1 MSDTFDDVYMGTA
14 LLHAKKSKAVRA
26 KVGAVLVTKTG
37 IIIPGYNGTPSGTDN
52 ACEYQ
57 EDAGLMGS
65 RLVTKPEVLH
75 AELNTIMKAAREG
88 VSVLGSTVYVTL
100 SPCLPCAAMLLQA
113 GISRLIYKDKY
124 RDNSGVE
131 YLQKY
136 GIECR
141 QM

>member
-14 LLHAKKSKAVRA
+14 LLHAKKSKAIRA

-65 RLVTKPEVLH
+65 RLVTKPEVIH
-75 AELNTIMKAAREG
+75 AEMNCTIKACIT
-88 VSVLGSTVYVTL
+88 S
-100 SPCLPCAAMLLQA
+100 
-113 GISRLIYKDKY
+113 K
-124 RDNSGVE
+124 SGVE
-131 YLQKY
+131 ISSMTYKHSKPHEHNSRNS
-136 GIECR
+136 I
-141 QM
+141 